1 MEGVFGGLEGV
12 YWHPRVSLNK
22 FPDHKYSLRRIV
34 QASQK
39 EEAYK
44 YFIQAL
50 QKDPEY
56 APAFTSLGIYYLE
69 QVSPPDP
76 IRASKCFEK
85 AFELDARETVAARRL
100 TEGFANEKE
109 WDLVEVV
116 AQRTIDGEGG
126 LHAGLEKSELDPDAK
141 YLPQNV
147 WAWKARGVVRFVSSS
162 LLESGSTDDSG
173 KQHYKDYSA
182 AIQDFQV
189 CLRFDPED
197 QILWVRLGEAYAK
210 AGRQAAA
217 IKALNRASELR
228 PDDWLCKYVTAE
240 VKYQMGLFED
250 AIPIL
255 ENILQSQ
262 PDAAG
267 PLVLIGRAHLD
278 LGLAQLVGG
287 FLIRAEE
294 SFLSAIRIALDIIAR
309 VTGFR
314 STAWKLIGDAATHL
328 STFSSFVFG
337 DAIRSLL
344 RSIRF
349 LPPPEWAEKVM
360 KIVGLP
366 SLWNDNPIGS
376 LTMVR
381 VAIHAC
387 LSQLSL
393 ILPNISH
400 SVEWYDFSLA
410 LESWI
415 LLSQKTTSAEDTSFI
430 KERVFESLTK
440 AVQAEPG
447 NDVYWVGLGNAYF
460 ATHAKAA
467 QHAYIKALDIDSRN
481 ASTWVNLGL
490 LYFHHEDVELAHEAF
505 YRAQVLDPDNS
516 AAWVG
521 QFLLAR
527 ANGDHGDVTRLLE
540 HAVSLVKPIV

>member
-1 MEGVFGGLEGV
+1 M
-12 YWHPRVSLNK
+12 
-22 FPDHKYSLRRIV
+22 
-34 QASQK
+34 
-39 EEAYK
+39 
-44 YFIQAL
+44 
-50 QKDPEY
+50 
-56 APAFTSLGIYYLE
+56 
-69 QVSPPDP
+69 SPPDP

-85 AFELDARETVAARRL
+85 AFELDARETEAARRL
-100 TEGFANEKE
+100 AEGFANEKE

-126 LHAGLEKSELDPDAK
+126 LHAGLDKSELDADTK
-141 YLPQNV
+141 YVPQNV
-147 WAWKARGVVRFVSSS
+147 WAWKARGVVRFVSLSP
-162 LLESGSTDDSG
+162 LLETRPIDDSG
-173 KQHYKDYSA
+173 NQHYKDYSA

-228 PDDWLCKYVTAE
+228 ADDWLCKYVTAE
-240 VKYQMGLFED
+240 VKCQMSLFED
-250 AIPIL
+250 AIFIL

-267 PLVLIGRAHLD
+267 PLVLIARAHLD
-278 LGLAQLVGG
+278 LGLAHLTGG

-294 SFLSAIRIALDIIAR
+294 SFLSTIRIALDIIAR

-314 STAWKLIGDAATHL
+314 STAWKLIGDAATQL
-328 STFSSFVFG
+328 SSFSTFVFG
-337 DAIRSLL
+337 DTIRSVL
-344 RSIRF
+344 RSIQF
-349 LPPPEWAEKVM
+349 LSPPDWAEKVV
-360 KIVGLP
+360 KIVDLP
-366 SLWNDNPIGS
+366 SFRDDDPIGS
-376 LTMVR
+376 LAMIRT
-381 VAIHAC
+381 AIHAY

-393 ILPNISH
+393 ILPNVSH

-415 LLSQKTTSAEDTSFI
+415 LLSRETTSAEDISFV
-430 KERVFESLTK
+430 KERVFESLKK

-460 ATHAKAA
+460 STHAKAA

-490 LYFHHEDVELAHEAF
+490 LYFHHEDVELANEAF

-521 QFLLAR
+521 QFLVAR
-527 ANGDHGDVTRLLE
+527 ANDDRGDATRLLE
-540 HAVSLVKPIV
+540 HAVSLDKPIV